1 MTTAS
6 GRVTWIRGALAAT
19 AALLLAAGL
28 WAAPRPASEEPKPAG
43 TVSIVGTWE
52 GTLTLPGRS
61 LRVAFR
67 IHPDRDG
74 GYGAVMD
81 SLDQGLHGIPVNT
94 VTFKNAKIRMDLRDM
109 HSFYEGSLTGKDAI
123 KGTWHQNG
131 RVLALDLA
139 RTSRD
144 YGLEN
149 KQASGD
155 LTPFLGTWEGKLEV
169 PGASLRAIF
178 RIARKAD
185 GSVVA
190 TMDSPDQMVVGVPVS
205 DVSAQ
210 GRRVTLAVTAGARYT
225 GTLTHPGALSGTW
238 EQHGLKIPLD
248 LKRTGSATV
257 NTRPQDPK
265 PPFPY
270 KSVDVTFPD
279 RKAGI
284 TLAGTLTL
292 PKTGGPFPAVLLITG
307 SGPQNRNEEIL
318 GHRPF
323 LVWADYL
330 TRRGIAVLRVDDRG
344 VGKSGGD
351 FSRATDDDFV
361 NDALAGVAFLKS
373 RSDIAPHEI
382 GLMGHSEGGIVAPKA
397 AVRSKDVAFIV
408 LLEAPGLPGDQII
421 LDQTLLIGKA
431 EGATPAELKTVASG
445 EKRFLDIVKYQ
456 PDKARAAAEL
466 RKLMPQIDK
475 KITGAALDGQ
485 VRLALSPWYRV
496 FVAYD
501 PRPTL
506 EKVTCPVLAVGGS
519 RDLQVPAK
527 QNLAAIA
534 GALKAGGNRNV
545 TIKEFQGLNHLMQ
558 PAKTGLPSEY
568 GEIETTVSPK
578 VLKFVGDWI
587 LSRVKRTEGPG
598 K

>member
-1 MTTAS
+1 MTSAA
-6 GRVTWIRGALAAT
+6 GRATWIRGVLAAT
-19 AALLLAAGL
+19 VALLLTAGL
-28 WAAPRPASEEPKPAG
+28 WAAPGPASEPKPAAAP
-43 TVSIVGTWE
+43 SIVGTWE
-52 GTLTLPGRS
+52 GALTLPGRK

-67 IHPDRDG
+67 IHPEKDG

-94 VTFKNAKIRMDLRDM
+94 VTFENGKIRMDLVDM
-109 HSFYEGSLTGKDAI
+109 HSYYEGSLTGNGDI
-123 KGTWHQNG
+123 KGTWHQGG
-131 RVLALDLA
+131 RALPLDLA
-139 RTSRD
+139 RTSRG
-144 YGLEN
+144 YGLEK

-155 LTPFLGTWEGKLEV
+155 LTPFLGTWKGRLVV
-169 PGASLRAIF
+169 PGGSLRAVF
-178 RIARKAD
+178 RIAKQSD
-185 GSVVA
+185 GSVAA
-190 TMDSPDQMVVGVPVS
+190 TMDSPDQMVVGLPVS
-205 DVSAQ
+205 KVSAQ
-210 GRRVTLAVTAGARYT
+210 GKTVTLMVTAGARYT
-225 GTLTHPGALSGTW
+225 GTLTRPGAMSGTW
-238 EQHGLKIPLD
+238 EQHGLKFPLD
-248 LKRTGSATV
+248 LKRTGPATLQ
-257 NTRPQDPK
+257 TRPQDPK

-279 RKAGI
+279 KKAGI

-323 LVWADYL
+323 LVWADHL

-351 FSRATDDDFV
+351 FSKATDDDFV
-361 NDALAGVAFLKS
+361 NDALAGVAYLKS
-373 RSDIAPHEI
+373 RKDIAPHEI
-382 GLMGHSEGGIVAPKA
+382 GLVGHSEGGIIAPKA
-397 AVRSKDVAFIV
+397 AVRSKDVSFIV

-445 EKRFLDIVKYQ
+445 EKRFLDIVKNQ
-456 PDKARAAAEL
+456 PDRAKAAAEL
-466 RKLMPQIDK
+466 RKLLPQIDK
-475 KITGAALDGQ
+475 KMSGAALDGQ
-485 VRLALSPWYRV
+485 VRLALSPWYRD

-506 EKVTCPVLAVGGS
+506 EKVTCPVLAIGGS
-519 RDLQVPAK
+519 KDLQVPAK
-527 QNLAAIA
+527 ENLAAIA
-534 GALKAGGNRNV
+534 GALKAGGNKDV
-545 TIKEFQGLNHLMQ
+545 TIKEFKGLNHLMQ

-587 LSRVKRTEGPG
+587 LAQVKRKEAPRA
-598 K
+598 